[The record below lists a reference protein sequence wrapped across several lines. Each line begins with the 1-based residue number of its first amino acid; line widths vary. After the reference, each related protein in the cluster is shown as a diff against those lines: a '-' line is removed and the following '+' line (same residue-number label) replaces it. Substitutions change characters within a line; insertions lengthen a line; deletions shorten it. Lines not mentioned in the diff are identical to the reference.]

1 MAQPEMNLTQL
12 EPQPQPQPQA
22 QPQPLQG
29 PTPSR
34 PGPEAPE
41 GEVLYEAPAEP
52 LAPPRPRPRL
62 AWRVGAALL
71 RGVNHLASYLVIN
84 LTSFIALFLFRVF
97 NRTRVHGR
105 RNFGL
110 AKNTLLCSNH
120 RTMIDSYMV
129 GHLSSWPWGLLVPH
143 KLPYHPAAKENFFRN
158 RIIGWFSWRWRCI
171 PVRRG
176 VKDFEALRMMT
187 ETLPTGQMLIF
198 PEGTRSRDGKLL
210 PGRPGTGK
218 LIHDTGCKVVP
229 VYHRGMHNLL
239 PIGRSFPTLFNRVD
253 VYVGEPLDL
262 SDLQALPS
270 SKETSRLVIDRVME
284 ALHELEARADAD
296 EAARAARLPW
306 YVALP
311 RAIRRNLP
319 FAARR

>member
-1 MAQPEMNLTQL
+1 MAQPESNLSQL
-12 EPQPQPQPQA
+12 QPQPQPQA
-22 QPQPLQG
+22 DPPPRPG
-29 PTPSR
+29 PTPAR
-34 PGPEAPE
+34 PADPAPA

-52 LAPPRPRPRL
+52 LSPHRPRPRL
-62 AWRVGAALL
+62 ARRMGATLL

-110 AKNTLLCSNH
+110 AKNTLICSNH

-129 GHLSSWPWGLLVPH
+129 GHLSSWPSGLLVPH
-143 KLPYHPAAKENFFRN
+143 KLPYHPAAMENFFCN
-158 RIIGWFSWRWRCI
+158 RIIGWFSSRWRCI

-176 VKDFEALRMMT
+176 VKDFDALRMMT

-198 PEGTRSRDGKLL
+198 PEGTRSRDGKLR

-229 VYHRGMHNLL
+229 VYHRGMHRLL
-239 PIGRSFPTLFNRVD
+239 PIGRSFPTFFNRVD

-262 SDLQALPS
+262 SDLHALPS